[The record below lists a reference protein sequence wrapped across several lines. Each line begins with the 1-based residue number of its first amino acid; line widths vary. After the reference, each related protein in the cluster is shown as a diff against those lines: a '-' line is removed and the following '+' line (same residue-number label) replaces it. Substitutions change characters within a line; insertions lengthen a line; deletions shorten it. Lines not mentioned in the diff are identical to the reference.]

1 MVIQIALDR
10 PHHCGLTRPVY
21 CLAMAQLSAR
31 PTCCRLLA
39 LVLAAVVLAAAA
51 LTPALATAAVERFAI
66 SLLGGADGGPSP
78 RLAGYTL
85 SDSGW
90 AGQDYALTFAPDRKD
105 FPVLA
110 VHLGPVADGGQAY
123 ARTPS
128 FRISYRLAGPAGKAT
143 PGDVAALV
151 DAVVAAIKT
160 RDRGDLRLPGGP
172 PRVLG
177 SGPSSTATAADQPLQ
192 QLTWALLALAVL
204 GIPLMVLVSLGQW
217 RRWLPQ
223 VSDRP
228 MWQQPL
234 LWLAVFV
241 VAGVAGRLLVPQTL
255 VMVHMGHEL
264 VEQAQRLGPP
274 PKYGPA
280 APQWLHLLF
289 ALTGPRWPAMVLLS
303 QLSASLT
310 LVLTPAL
317 LWLLGARGWSVVAAT
332 ALVAL
337 TPALVHDAA
346 TESILVPAML
356 AVVASA
362 VAGAWA
368 VSGQSR
374 KLAPVLWMVA
384 WGLCLLAMLARPE
397 FLVLAPGTLVAVVL
411 LAAAQQQAFLAVR
424 WPIAAGLVLVVAVA
438 ALRAVQLDAV
448 MALEKQLGNT
458 PRVFATSRLQL
469 VLELAR
475 DAWWRKNGL
484 LWPELVPVVGWL
496 WLAFALRRRPMHQPL
511 LLGTLLLSIG
521 YLLPTALDLPWISVP
536 RVQAPAF
543 YWFAVASGLALPQA
557 VAAAGPGRRSWA
569 LAGSLTLTAVSL
581 VTTLP
586 AAAWRHLSQQ
596 EEDAFA
602 AAVRVLPPGSILA
615 TRTHAD
621 TPNER
626 IHLLSAAGLLPPS
639 SQLVSLQAVLS
650 GQVRP
655 GMGPSVYAWLGS
667 RCALRPC
674 DVAGL
679 HPACEALRA
688 RFVLR
693 PVQSTAVHVP
703 APSLPGAFTPRQP
716 AHPGQLPDL
725 DFPWC
730 VQKPDLTLEL
740 VEVLGP
746 RP

>member
-1 MVIQIALDR
+1 MALR
-10 PHHCGLTRPVY
+10 F
-21 CLAMAQLSAR
+21 AR
-31 PTCCRLLA
+31 PTCCRLLP
-39 LVLAAVVLAAAA
+39 LVLLAVLVAAAA
-51 LTPALATAAVERFAI
+51 LAPAIATAAVERFAI
-66 SLLGGADGGPSP
+66 TLLGGTDGGPPS

-85 SDSGW
+85 TDSGW
-90 AGQDYALTFAPDRKD
+90 SGEDYALTFAPDRKD
-105 FPVLA
+105 FPVVAL
-110 VHLGPVADGGQAY
+110 HLGPAADGGQAY

-128 FRISYRLAGPAGKAT
+128 FRISYRLVGPAGKAT
-143 PGDVAALV
+143 PVDVAALT
-151 DAVVAAIKT
+151 DAVVAAIKA
-160 RDRGDLRLPGGP
+160 RDRGDLRLPRGP
-172 PRVLG
+172 ARVLAT
-177 SGPSSTATAADQPLQ
+177 GPSSTATAADLPLE
-192 QLTWALLALAVL
+192 QLTWALLALALLV
-204 GIPLMVLVSLGQW
+204 IPLMVLVSVGHW
-217 RRWLPQ
+217 GRWFPRLA
-223 VSDRP
+223 DRP
-228 MWQQPL
+228 LWQQPL
-234 LWLAVFV
+234 VWLGVFV
-241 VAGVAGRLLVPQTL
+241 VVGVAGRLLAPQTL

-303 QLSASLT
+303 QLAASLT

-337 TPALVHDAA
+337 TPVLVHDAA

-356 AVVASA
+356 AVVVSV

-368 VSGQSR
+368 VSVRSR
-374 KLAPVLWMVA
+374 RFAPFLWLAA

-397 FLVLAPGTLVAVVL
+397 FLVLAPCTLVAVVL
-411 LAAAQQQAFLAVR
+411 LAAMQQQAFLAVR
-424 WPIAAGLVLVVAVA
+424 WQIAAGIVLVLVVA

-458 PRVFATSRLQL
+458 PRVFGASRLQL
-469 VLELAR
+469 VLELTR

-484 LWPELVPVVGWL
+484 LWPQLVPVVGWL
-496 WLAFALRRRPMHQPL
+496 WLALALRRRPTQQPL
-511 LLGTLLLSIG
+511 LLGTLLMSFG

-543 YWFAVASGLALPQA
+543 YWFAVACGLALPQA
-557 VAAAGPGRRSWA
+557 VAAAGPVRRRPVLVGA
-569 LAGSLTLTAVSL
+569 LVLTAGSLAA
-581 VTTLP
+581 TLP
-586 AAAWRHLSQQ
+586 AATWRHLSQQ

-602 AAVRVLPPGSILA
+602 AAVQVLPPGSILA
-615 TRTHAD
+615 TRTHLD
-621 TPNER
+621 PPDER
-626 IHLLSAAGLLPPS
+626 IHLLSAAGLLQPS
-639 SQLVSLQAVLS
+639 SQLVPLQALLS
-650 GQVRP
+650 GEVKP
-655 GMGPSVYAWLGS
+655 GSGAPVYVWLGS

-674 DVAGL
+674 DAAGL
-679 HPACEALRA
+679 HPACEAVRS

-693 PVQSTAVHVP
+693 TVQSTAVHVP
-703 APSLPGAFTPRQP
+703 EPSLPSAFAPRQP